1 MWELSLMISPT
12 TPLLAVLAN
21 ILIMKFAYTRKD
33 QMAAFQ
39 AGVEMVT
46 CSCHRAIRAMIQ
58 KELVLR
64 LMTPRMI
71 QLSPYSV
78 HCQARIVV
86 RAPIVK

>member
-33 QMAAFQ
+33 QMAAFP
-39 AGVEMVT
+39 AGMEIVT
-46 CSCHRAIRAMIQ
+46 SSCHHAIRAMIQ

-78 HCQARIVV
+78 HWKSTIVV
-86 RAPIVK
+86 RAPLK